1 MEQENIILK
10 ERARK
15 IAGRKNN
22 ENQIIGEYISVVEFL
37 LAPEIYAFEDKYV
50 TEVLSLKEITT
61 IPGTPAF
68 VMGVINL
75 RGRIISVINL
85 KVLFKLKERGL
96 TELNK
101 VILLKNDIM
110 EFGIVVDSIIGNKT
124 ISINSLSPVPLT
136 LDNIGIEYIT
146 GVVPDGLILLNA
158 ENLLSSK
165 QIIVTK

>member
-1 MEQENIILK
+1 MEQKNIILK

-22 ENQIIGEYISVVEFL
+22 ENQTIGEYISVVEFL